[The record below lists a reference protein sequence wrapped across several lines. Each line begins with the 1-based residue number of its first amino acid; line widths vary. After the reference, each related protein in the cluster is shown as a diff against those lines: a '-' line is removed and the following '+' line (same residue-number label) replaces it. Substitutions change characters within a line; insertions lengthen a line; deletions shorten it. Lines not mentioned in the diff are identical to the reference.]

1 MFSIAAN
8 ALYTALRKRG
18 TTRHLAGAII
28 ICVVSALLLL
38 PAMFWYNFRFNAAQ
52 AALPAVEIMLALVY
66 VAACGWLLPL
76 GTTVAYCL
84 FSQPRLSATAARI
97 ASIPPQRSMGPVS
110 SPGNTGFGPVS
121 SPGISGFPGAGYA
134 GSPAASAGGQRV
146 PRYPPGVL
154 PPFVFGDESPWGW
167 LEYRGGNFQ
176 GQRLAL
182 KRVLIT
188 IGRDEECDIW
198 IDDDM
203 ASRYHAELIWEQG
216 RVYLTDHESLN
227 GVVVN
232 GQRIRG
238 TAPVQTNDLI
248 EIGTYHFTFIMAE
261 QKETNLDDSDP
272 LAHHKWRSSLLEPV
286 TAGSDLLPAARSDFA
301 PIADSSTS
309 QAGADNAPATP
320 MPTNPGGA
328 LIIRSGLLAGQT
340 FLLDRPIITVGCGAE
355 SDIVIDDA
363 TLARRHLLFLRQP
376 DGDYV
381 QDLSNNG
388 TRINAEQLT
397 QARRM
402 QAGDH
407 IFAGNLWLEYS
418 PIPQAQTTPITNI
431 LTPRPPAG
439 PTFTG
444 PISRV
449 SPTPLRL
456 PSRQK

>member
-18 TTRHLAGAII
+18 TTRHLAGAIV

-52 AALPAVEIMLALVY
+52 AALPAMEIVLALAY

-97 ASIPPQRSMGPVS
+97 ASISVQRPGGPI
-110 SPGNTGFGPVS
+110 S
-121 SPGISGFPGAGYA
+121 SPGISGLPGAKYA
-134 GSPAASAGGQRV
+134 GGPSAPAPAAQQRV

-216 RVYLTDHESLN
+216 RSYLNDCESLN
-227 GVVVN
+227 GVTLN

-238 TAPVQTNDLI
+238 AAVVQTNDHI
-248 EIGTYHFTFIMAE
+248 EIGTYHFTFVMAE
-261 QKETNLDDSDP
+261 QKETTLEDSDP
-272 LAHHKWRSSLLEPV
+272 LAHHKWRSSLLDPV
-286 TAGSDLLPAARSDFA
+286 TAGSDLLPATRADLG
-301 PIADSSTS
+301 PIAASPQE
-309 QAGADNAPATP
+309 QAGADKGTATP
-320 MPTNPGGA
+320 MPANPGGA
-328 LIIRSGLLAGQT
+328 LTIRSGLLAGQT
-340 FLLDRPIITVGCGAE
+340 FLLDRPIITVGSGAE
-355 SDIVIDDA
+355 SDIVIDDTA
-363 TLARRHLLFLRQP
+363 LSHRHLLFLHQAN
-376 DGDYV
+376 GDYV
-381 QDLSNNG
+381 QDLGSQNG
-388 TRINAEQLT
+388 TMINAEQLT

-402 QAGDH
+402 QAGDK
-407 IFAGNLWLEYS
+407 IFAGNLCLEYS